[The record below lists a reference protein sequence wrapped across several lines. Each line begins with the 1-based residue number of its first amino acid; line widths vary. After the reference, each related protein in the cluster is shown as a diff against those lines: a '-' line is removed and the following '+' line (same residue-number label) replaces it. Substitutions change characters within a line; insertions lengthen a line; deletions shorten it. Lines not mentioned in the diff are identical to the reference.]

1 MTISQ
6 GRATTKMILAI
17 CALFPAVVAGKG
29 GCVAVPKDKCGDQ
42 WFNSCLKCGTASSF
56 DCEECC
62 PGCKLVSKAPYYYCQ
77 CGAPKPG
84 PSPGPAPFPPGGDSW
99 QRYTVDG
106 MDVIA
111 VTGGKDKDAYD
122 KVVVLLHGGGGNGED
137 WEYQPVDVCIYRSSA
152 AVSRFSF
159 ARLFLTGTRRA
170 GSAT

>member
-1 MTISQ
+1 
-6 GRATTKMILAI
+6 MILAI

-111 VTGGKDKDAYD
+111 VTGVLVGGDPPE
-122 KVVVLLHGGGGNGED
+122 VVPLESKRWMVREAVEELCLVRRRGLPGWVESMIGSLAWFMLLGRGGF
-137 WEYQPVDVCIYRSSA
+137 SMLSA
-152 AVSRFSF
+152 VYPYSI
-159 ARLFLTGTRRA
+159 
-170 GSAT
+170 